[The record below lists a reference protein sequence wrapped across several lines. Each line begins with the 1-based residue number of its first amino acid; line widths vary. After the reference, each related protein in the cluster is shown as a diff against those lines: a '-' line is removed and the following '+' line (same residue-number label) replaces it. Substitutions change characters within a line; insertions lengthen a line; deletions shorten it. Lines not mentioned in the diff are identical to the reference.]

1 MAKQQQ
7 GNDSEKNTE
16 STSLALQEQQEAT
29 ELTKETIREIKAK
42 AKENQLA
49 QGRGGEGF
57 AAELGSINF
66 ESLISSPINAAVKA
80 QIDSSIAT
88 VNFIRQVG
96 FDTDNK
102 VRMVTFKK
110 KVGAETTEIE
120 VPLLSCFEIPSLR
133 IETVETDFNVR
144 LNSVDTSTV
153 DTSLGIDAAVSGG
166 FGPVKFKVSASY
178 QRKSSNGTEVKR
190 EYSMNVKV
198 RAVQSEIPKGLE
210 ILLSKL

>member
-1 MAKQQQ
+1 MAKQNQ
-7 GNDSEKNTE
+7 GSDSEKDIE
-16 STSLALQEQQEAT
+16 STTIAKQEQHAV
-29 ELTKETIREIKAK
+29 ELTKETIREIKAQ
-42 AKENQLA
+42 AKNNPLPQSMS
-49 QGRGGEGF
+49 GEGF
-57 AAELGSINF
+57 AAELGAINF
-66 ESLISSPINAAVKA
+66 ENLISAPINAAVKA

-96 FDTDNK
+96 FDTDNN

-110 KVGAETTEIE
+110 KVGEEITEID

-178 QRKSSNGTEVKR
+178 QRKSSTGTEVKR

-198 RAVQSEIPKGLE
+198 KALQSELPKGLE